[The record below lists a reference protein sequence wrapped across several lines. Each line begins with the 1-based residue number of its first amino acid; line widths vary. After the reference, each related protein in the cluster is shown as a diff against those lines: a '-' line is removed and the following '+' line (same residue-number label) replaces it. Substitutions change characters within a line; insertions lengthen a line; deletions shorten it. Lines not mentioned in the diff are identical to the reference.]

1 MTMQRA
7 ELLFYD
13 GAWQSLHSLP
23 LEPYFELVGTRP
35 NFTRFLS
42 SVGRG
47 YVGCW
52 AVVERR
58 LYLTELQQLGFEK
71 RPDGSVSPGMVA
83 DPALLSAMFPDQ
95 DAPIFADWYS
105 GELRC
110 PVGEIVATGRGKF
123 GDLYERYQ
131 VMSVERGV
139 VVHENVIVSIERVS
153 TTEKSSCEETAP
165 EQEARTVN
173 FQKWLNRL
181 VKTVTQEM

>member
-7 ELLFYD
+7 ELLFHN

-23 LEPYFELVGTRP
+23 LEPYFEQLGTRP

-47 YVGCW
+47 YVGYW
-52 AVVERR
+52 VLEDQK
-58 LYLTELQQLGFEK
+58 LYLTEIHQLGFEK
-71 RPDGSVSPGMVA
+71 RPDGSASPGMVA

-110 PVGEIVATGRGKF
+110 PEGDIVATGRGKF
-123 GDLYERYQ
+123 GDLYERYL
-131 VMSVERGV
+131 VLSIERGV
-139 VVHENVIVSIERVS
+139 VNHEELVDAEERISSTKNS
-153 TTEKSSCEETAP
+153 TTNETVL
-165 EQEARTVN
+165 EQDDRMMK
-173 FQKWLNRL
+173 FRKWLNRL
-181 VKTVTQEM
+181 V

>member
-7 ELLFYD
+7 ELLFHN

-23 LEPYFELVGTRP
+23 LEPYFEQIGTRP

-52 AVVERR
+52 VLEDQK
-58 LYLTELQQLGFEK
+58 LYLAEIHQLGFEK
-71 RPDGSVSPGMVA
+71 RPDGSVLPGMVA
-83 DPALLSAMFPDQ
+83 DPELLSEMFPDH

-110 PVGEIVATGRGKF
+110 PEGDIVATGRGKF
-123 GDLYERYQ
+123 GDVYERYL
-131 VMSVERGV
+131 VLSVKCGV
-139 VVHENVIVSIERVS
+139 VVNEQVVKSVGYISSTKNPMTNETVREQDERM
-153 TTEKSSCEETAP
+153 TKF
-165 EQEARTVN
+165 R
-173 FQKWLNRL
+173 KWLGRL
-181 VKTVTQEM
+181 V

>member
-95 DAPIFADWYS
+95 DAPLFADWYS

-110 PVGEIVATGRGKF
+110 PQGEIVATGRGEF
-123 GDLYERYQ
+123 GDLYERYL
-131 VMSVERGV
+131 VLSVECG
-139 VVHENVIVSIERVS
+139 VIVQENIVEGFARVRAHDIPIS
-153 TTEKSSCEETAP
+153 EETAS
-165 EQEARTVN
+165 EQNDRMAKLRN
-173 FQKWLNRL
+173 WINRL
-181 VKTVTQEM
+181 V